1 MDVRLLIR
9 NGKLLGK
16 SLVLASYQHRER
28 VWGLWAGEP
37 VWNWPDPRANMRSFT
52 LVVLA
57 VIAVT
62 VPYVAVDGV
71 AVRCGLLS
79 FLGSDWSCRQ
89 SCKVLG
95 HVSSPSNQIMFEN

>member
-1 MDVRLLIR
+1 MFL
-9 NGKLLGK
+9 
-16 SLVLASYQHRER
+16 SASRER
-28 VWGLWAGEP
+28 VWGLWVGEP

-62 VPYVAVDGV
+62 VPFAAVDGV